1 MQQRDAAAHRIF
13 DTASVALF
21 CCVRSR
27 MQRSSSILN
36 KVYLSQLAV
45 KLFIV
50 HRSCR
55 RILIPHKAPDSL
67 LHYTDH

>member
-1 MQQRDAAAHRIF
+1 MQQRDAAAHLIF
-13 DTASVALF
+13 DTPSVALF

-50 HRSCR
+50 DRSCR